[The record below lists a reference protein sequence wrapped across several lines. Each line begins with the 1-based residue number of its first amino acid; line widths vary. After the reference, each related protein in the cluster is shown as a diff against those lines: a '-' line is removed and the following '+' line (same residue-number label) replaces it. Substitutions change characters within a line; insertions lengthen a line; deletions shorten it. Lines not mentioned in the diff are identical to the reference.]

1 MQIKKDKLISFLKE
15 IDNELGSEIK
25 LIAVGGTA
33 MTLLGLKRSTIDVDF
48 DLSEGDSRVL
58 KRTLEIVPHGFRVDI
73 FTNGLIFSQQLP
85 DNYLDK
91 AIPIKVD
98 FMSIKLYVLNP
109 IDIVVTKIG
118 RLDDRDMQDI
128 EACITRCKLEKE
140 KIIERAN
147 QVEYIGNEK
156 NYKINLKVV
165 IKRFF

>member
-48 DLSEGDSRVL
+48 DLSEEDSKVL

-85 DNYLDK
+85 DNYLDN

-98 FMSIKLYVLNP
+98 FRSIKLYVLNP

-118 RLDDRDMQDI
+118 RLDDRDMGDI
-128 EACITRCKLEKE
+128 KACITRCKLEKE
-140 KIIERAN
+140 KIIERAKH
-147 QVEYIGNEK
+147 VEYIGNEE